1 MKIIHHNDLDGRCAA
16 AIVKKSLANQED
28 DGTGFTYIE
37 LDYKDEVP
45 IDQVQPGEQ
54 IIIVDFSLKPPVME
68 KLLKVTD
75 KILWIDHHKTA
86 FEYEK
91 VYSRT
96 ILGVRSR
103 EAAACKLAW
112 HWFFKDKPLPE
123 TVELLSDY
131 DNWDWKHGQ
140 KTKLFQLGM
149 QTMPN
154 GPHADIWAKMFHSDY
169 IGTTGEDSMIR
180 GIIERGEVVLGFRE
194 EFCETYA
201 QSYGY
206 KTTFEGYKCFV
217 LPLYHFGL
225 HAFGERIN
233 QYPLCISHVFDGNV
247 WTVGLYSKKIDV
259 SVIAKKHGGGGHVGA
274 AGFPCKALPFTRQDR
289 FDEES
294 PSV

>member
-16 AIVKKSLANQED
+16 AIVKKSLVNQED

-45 IDQVQPGEQ
+45 IDQVQPGEGV
-54 IIIVDFSLKPPVME
+54 IIVDFSLKPPVME
-68 KLLKVTD
+68 ALLKVTD

-91 VYSRT
+91 VYSKT

-112 HWFFKDKPLPE
+112 GWFFKDKPLPE
-123 TVELLSDY
+123 AVELLSDY
-131 DNWDWKHGQ
+131 DNWDWKHGE
-140 KTKLFQLGM
+140 KTNLFHLGM
-149 QTMPN
+149 QTLPN
-154 GPHADIWAKMFHSDY
+154 GPHAQIWEELLADTLTAEIEDLHQDIIK
-169 IGTTGEDSMIR
+169 
-180 GIIERGEVVLGFRE
+180 RGEVVLGFRE

-206 KTTFEGYKCFV
+206 ETVFEGHKCFV
-217 LPLYHFGL
+217 LPLYHFGSQ
-225 HAFGERIN
+225 AFGDRID

-259 SVIAKKHGGGGHVGA
+259 SVIAKKHGGGGHKGA
-274 AGFPCKALPFTRQDR
+274 AGFPCETLPFKRQDH

-294 PSV
+294 PNA

>member
-16 AIVKKSLANQED
+16 AIVKKSLVNQEGD
-28 DGTGFTYIE
+28 VRSYIE

-45 IDQVQPGEQ
+45 IDQVQPGEVVV
-54 IIIVDFSLKPPVME
+54 IVDFSLKPPVME
-68 KLLKVTD
+68 ALLKVTD

-91 VYSRT
+91 VYSKT

-112 HWFFKDKPLPE
+112 RWFFKDKPLPE
-123 TVELLSDY
+123 AVELLSDY
-131 DNWDWKHGQ
+131 DNWDLKHGE
-140 KTKLFQLGM
+140 KTHLFHLGM
-149 QTMPN
+149 QTLPN
-154 GPHADIWAKMFHSDY
+154 GPHADIWTEMLRIAY
-169 IGTTGEDSMIR
+169 VGTPDEAS
-180 GIIERGEVVLGFRE
+180 GIQDIMERGKVVLNFRE

-206 KTTFEGYKCFV
+206 ETAFEGYKCFV
-217 LPLYHFGL
+217 LPLYHFGSQ
-225 HAFGERIN
+225 AFGDRID

-259 SVIAKKHGGGGHVGA
+259 SVIAKKHGGGGHKGA
-274 AGFPCKALPFTRQDR
+274 AGFPCKTLPFKRQDH